1 MRRVMPGAAILLL
14 AGAAPV
20 QGQDADAIAQRAGR
34 VFRTLTSI
42 RATFHQV
49 IEDRMIGPQ
58 ESRGEL
64 VQSGASTFAM
74 RFTEPRGDAI
84 VLDGTW
90 AWIYTPSTTP
100 GQVVRMA
107 IPNDPVYGP
116 NVLARI
122 LDRPAERYQVQWI
135 RADTA
140 EGRTVD
146 VLEFIPNTADPL
158 FSRAIIWI
166 DRQAALPRRLE
177 LDELTGMRRILTLT
191 RLRVNSTVNPREYR
205 FDVPPGV
212 RVVNR

>member
-1 MRRVMPGAAILLL
+1 MRRAPLGVLALLVAGPVA
-14 AGAAPV
+14 AGA
-20 QGQDADAIAQRAGR
+20 QDAEAIARRASTVYR
-34 VFRTLTSI
+34 SLSSI

-64 VQSGASTFAM
+64 VQSGSANLAM
-74 RFTEPRGDAI
+74 RFSEPRGDAI
-84 VLDGTW
+84 ILDGTW

-122 LDRPAERYQVQWI
+122 LDRPAERYQVGWI
-135 RADTA
+135 RADTV
-140 EGRTVD
+140 EGRTAD

-158 FSRAIIWI
+158 FSRAVIWI
-166 DRQAALPRRLE
+166 DRQAGLPRRLE
-177 LDELTGMRRILTLT
+177 LDELTGMRRTLTLT
-191 RLRVNSTVNPREYR
+191 RLRVNSTVQRREFT

-212 RVVNR
+212 RVVER